1 MLTFK
6 AIAQLFLLGCSWCLG
21 FFLAELI
28 KEPIRSI
35 VAYAFTITNVLQGV
49 YIFLVH
55 CVLNQQVREEY
66 VKWLRSMRKKTES
79 DSYILSSSTIQTHVM
94 EKSSNL
100 WGKRRSNT

>member
-1 MLTFK
+1 MVTVLLGVNRMLTFK

-55 CVLNQQVREEY
+55 CVLNQQVIGP
-66 VKWLRSMRKKTES
+66 
-79 DSYILSSSTIQTHVM
+79 ILSSPKLSTGVLTRH
-94 EKSSNL
+94 L
-100 WGKRRSNT
+100 PG